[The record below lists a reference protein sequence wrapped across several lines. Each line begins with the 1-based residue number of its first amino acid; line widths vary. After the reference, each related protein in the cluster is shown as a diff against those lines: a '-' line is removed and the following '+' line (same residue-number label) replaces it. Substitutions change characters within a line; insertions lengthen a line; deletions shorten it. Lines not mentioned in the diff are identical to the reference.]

1 MKVKGI
7 VIYWREGIRTNAR
20 KGRTKGIQGPPD
32 RRTVED
38 NRGPLV
44 RGLQGPARGLQGIRR
59 VADRRSQQ
67 DPRGPLI
74 LGPQGPERVGLHR
87 KNVRR
92 LNI

>member
-7 VIYWREGIRTNAR
+7 VIYWREGVRNRAHT
-20 KGRTKGIQGPPD
+20 GRTKGVQGPPD
-32 RRTVED
+32 RRTVQD
-38 NRGPLV
+38 NRGRLV
-44 RGLQGPARGLQGIRR
+44 RGLQGPARGIQGIQR

-67 DPRGPLI
+67 DHRGPLV